1 MSVIYQMNLMIL
13 FLEYTFLYIGE
24 RKPIKFIAQTSS
36 DLALTIKIFP
46 NILRIFFFPNRPI
59 IRRHALV
66 LRYCL
71 FVSNSLGFAPIGEDA
86 AELDQL
92 YYSKIQPAHTP
103 FPK

>member
-46 NILRIFFFPNRPI
+46 NILRIFFF
-59 IRRHALV
+59 
-66 LRYCL
+66 
-71 FVSNSLGFAPIGEDA
+71 S
-86 AELDQL
+86 Q
-92 YYSKIQPAHTP
+92 
-103 FPK
+103 